1 VLDTRNVGWVR
12 YRGLTMAV
20 AMATV
25 LPLVAAGA
33 APALAAEP
41 TSSSTFIDALAA
53 IPAATEALATA
64 REDLQAVE
72 VRHAQ
77 AQSVAARSRAQF
89 GAATDTLHEL
99 TLVRT
104 RAEMASARA
113 QIAVDDAAR
122 LMYSSGGTVPTLA
135 EVMLTAGSEEELIR
149 SLVTRRYLSSAADVQ
164 VQAGAWADE
173 AAVLVDQARA
183 RAVETWE
190 VAADY
195 SKSAATDLVSAGSAV
210 TAAKVAVDAAQKKY
224 KKLMR
229 ITKVDRS
236 ADYGHIKKCGDGLTK
251 LLSKTGFQGENLR
264 EAWAIVMRES
274 GGRADAISVSND
286 LGLFQINTATWQDQ
300 PWFDREELLKRKFNA
315 KVGYLLSRGGETWYS
330 WGLDGHG
337 RPDARAYV
345 KAGWTQ
351 ERIVAKIVEPYVLW
365 YSLYPCRP
373 AYEKLVWVDLPFDVS
388 RALKPRAEDGVDEP
402 VAAGSGQLPSQTGVG
417 RPTPIDPV
425 TPPPT
430 PVSPAPTPSIVVDPP
445 SAAANPTEPSV
456 GQGAGD
462 PALGS
467 ALE

>member
-1 VLDTRNVGWVR
+1 MSVGWVR
-12 YRGLTMAV
+12 YRGLSVAV
-20 AMATV
+20 AIATV
-25 LPLVAAGA
+25 LPFAVAGM

-41 TSSSTFIDALAA
+41 TSSSSFIDALAA
-53 IPAATEALATA
+53 IPAATEALAAA

-72 VRHAQ
+72 VRHAL
-77 AQSVAARSRAQF
+77 AQSVAARSQEQF
-89 GAATDTLHEL
+89 GSATDTLHEL

-104 RAEMASARA
+104 RAELASARA

-135 EVMLTAGSEEELIR
+135 EVMLTAGSEDELIR
-149 SLVTRRYLSSAADVQ
+149 SLVTRQYLSSAADAQ

-173 AAVLVDQARA
+173 AVVVVDQARV
-183 RAVETWE
+183 RALETWG
-190 VAADY
+190 VAADD
-195 SKSAATDLVSAGSAV
+195 SKTAATDLVSSGSDV
-210 TAAKVAVDAAQKKY
+210 TAAKDAVDAAQKEY
-224 KKLMR
+224 KKLMK

-236 ADYGHIKKCGDGLTK
+236 ADYGRIKKCGDGLTK

-286 LGLFQINTATWQDQ
+286 LGLFQINTATWQGQ
-300 PWFDREELLKRKFNA
+300 PWFDREELLTRKFNA

-373 AYEKLVWVDLPFDVS
+373 AYEKLVWLDLPFDVS
-388 RALKPRAEDGVDEP
+388 RALKPRAEDGVEDP
-402 VAAGSGQLPSQTGVG
+402 LAAGSGQLPSQSGVG

-425 TPPPT
+425 TSPPT
-430 PVSPAPTPSIVVDPP
+430 PVPPTPAPSIVVDSP
-445 SAAANPTEPSV
+445 SAAANPTEPSA
-456 GQGAGD
+456 GQSTGD
-462 PALGS
+462 PVPGAT
-467 ALE
+467 LE